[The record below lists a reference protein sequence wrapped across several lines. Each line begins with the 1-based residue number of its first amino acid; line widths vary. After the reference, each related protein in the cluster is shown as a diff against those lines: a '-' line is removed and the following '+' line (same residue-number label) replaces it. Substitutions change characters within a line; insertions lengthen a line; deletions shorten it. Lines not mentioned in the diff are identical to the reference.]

1 MKFNKLNEQLKSFLE
16 SADIDPRDL
25 PKDKNSWYLFLEAI
39 SSHISIIESDRE
51 MLSHSLEASTAAI
64 HETSDLSQKLENE
77 ILQGEA
83 ELRAFIASTPLGLFL
98 SDATG
103 SINYMNEHF
112 CKIMGYTAE
121 DALRKDWLDLI
132 HPDDRADFLIK
143 WHQLQHNPTMTIH
156 GDIRFCNFNPKTGE
170 KIETWCHVNMT
181 TINVRG
187 IVRGYLGT
195 VDDVQE
201 RKRAESL
208 LAGEKQILEMM
219 VRNSGQKVILESIL
233 QLIQN
238 QSFEMNA
245 CVGQFTNQGK
255 SVIHLASINLP
266 DSFAEVFGKLAV
278 DQEKFEASFKSPP
291 KNGEKQIYNLSRD
304 PNWTALC
311 KLSINLGFADQYALP
326 IIDSHG
332 HTCGIFIFFTKINVS
347 PTIEQL
353 EIFEFF
359 NDLFS
364 ITIEKT
370 SLEEKLIQEQMKLIS
385 NSKMVSLGEMAGGI
399 AHEIINPIAIIDGFA
414 VRLSRMIDS
423 GKIDMEGLKTGIG
436 KIRNTV
442 DRITK
447 IITSLRNFARDGDND
462 SFTVAKVVDIVND
475 TLEFC
480 RQKIG
485 YRKIELRVDE
495 IDPNLNLDCR
505 PIQVSQVLLNLLSNA
520 TDAIEA
526 LSERWIRIQC
536 KEIGDKIQIC
546 IIDSGPGIRQ
556 EFLDKIMK
564 PYFTTKP
571 PGKGTGLGL
580 SLSRSIIEG
589 HRGTLTVDR
598 NSTNTCFII
607 ELPKRQIIS
616 TVKAA

>member
-16 SADIDPRDL
+16 AAGIDPRDV

-39 SSHISIIESDRE
+39 SSHINIIESDRE
-51 MLSHSLEASTAAI
+51 MLSHSLEVSTAAV
-64 HETSDLSQKLENE
+64 HETSDLSIKLENE

-98 SDATG
+98 SDAAG
-103 SINYMNEHF
+103 CINYVNDHF
-112 CKIMGYTAE
+112 CKIMGYTPG
-121 DALRKDWLDLI
+121 DSLRKDWLDLI
-132 HPDDRADFLIK
+132 HPDDRSDFLIK
-143 WHQLQHNPTMTIH
+143 WHQLHYNPTMTIH
-156 GDIRFCNFNPKTGE
+156 GDIRFCNINPKTNE
-170 KIETWCHVNMT
+170 KMETWCHVNMT
-181 TINVRG
+181 TITVRG

-245 CVGQFTNQGK
+245 CVGQFINQGK
-255 SVIHLASINLP
+255 SVVHLASINLP
-266 DSFAEVFGKLAV
+266 DTFANVFGKLNV

-304 PNWTALC
+304 PNWTTLC

-332 HTCGIFIFFTKINVS
+332 NTCGIFIFFTKINVN

-353 EIFEFF
+353 EVFEFF

-370 SLEEKLIQEQMKLIS
+370 SLEEKLLQEQMKLIS
-385 NSKMVSLGEMAGGI
+385 SSKMVSLGEMAGGI

-414 VRLSRMIDS
+414 VRLSRMLDT
-423 GKIDMEGLKTGIG
+423 GKVDMEGLKTGIA
-436 KIRNTV
+436 KIRSTV

-447 IITSLRNFARDGDND
+447 IVTSLRNFARDGDND
-462 SFTVAKVVDIVND
+462 SFSIVKVVDIIND

-485 YRKIELRVDE
+485 YRKIELHVDDIE
-495 IDPNLNLDCR
+495 SNLSLDCR
-505 PIQVSQVLLNLLSNA
+505 PIQISQVLLNLLSNA
-520 TDAIEA
+520 ADAVEV
-526 LSERWIRIQC
+526 LSERWIKIQC
-536 KEIGDKIQIC
+536 KDVGDKIQIRV
-546 IIDSGPGIRQ
+546 IDSGPGIRQ
-556 EFLDKIMK
+556 EFLDKILK

-580 SLSRSIIEG
+580 SLSRSIVET

-598 NSTNTCFII
+598 NSPNTCFVI

>member
-1 MKFNKLNEQLKSFLE
+1 MKPNKLNEQLKSFLE
-16 SADIDPRDL
+16 AAGIDPREL
-25 PKDKNSWYLFLEAI
+25 PKDKNSWFLFLEAI
-39 SSHISIIESDRE
+39 SSHIHVIESDRE
-51 MLSHSLEASTAAI
+51 MLSHSLEASTAAV

-112 CKIMGYTAE
+112 CKIMGYTTE
-121 DALRKDWLDLI
+121 DNLRKDWLDLI

-156 GDIRFCNFNPKTGE
+156 GDIRFCGINSKTNE
-170 KIETWCHVNMT
+170 KFETWCHVNMT
-181 TINVRG
+181 TINIRG
-187 IVRGYLGT
+187 VVKGYLGT
-195 VDDVQE
+195 VDDVHE

-208 LAGEKQILEMM
+208 LEGEKQILEMM

-245 CVGQFTNQGK
+245 CVGQFTNQGR
-255 SVIHLASINLP
+255 SVVHLASINLP
-266 DSFAEVFGKLAV
+266 DSFANVFGKLNV
-278 DQEKFEASFKSPP
+278 DQKKFEASFKNPP

-304 PNWTALC
+304 PNWSTLC

-332 HTCGIFIFFTKINVS
+332 NTSGIFIFFTKINVN
-347 PTIEQL
+347 PTLEQL

-370 SLEEKLIQEQMKLIS
+370 SLEEKLLQEQMKLIS
-385 NSKMVSLGEMAGGI
+385 NSKMASLGEMAGSI
-399 AHEIINPIAIIDGFA
+399 AHEIINPIAIVDGFA
-414 VRLSRMIDS
+414 VRLTRMITS
-423 GKIDMEGLKTGIG
+423 GKINMEELKAGID
-436 KIRNTV
+436 KIRSTV

-447 IITSLRNFARDGDND
+447 IVTSLRNFARDGDND
-462 SFTVAKVVDIVND
+462 SFAEAKVTDIIND
-475 TLEFC
+475 TLEFS

-485 YRKIELRVDE
+485 YRKIELRVDD
-495 IDPNLNLDCR
+495 IDPTLKVDCR
-505 PIQVSQVLLNLLSNA
+505 PIQISQVLLNLLSNA
-520 TDAIEA
+520 ADAVEA
-526 LSERWIRIQC
+526 LNKRWIQIQA
-536 KEIGDKIQIC
+536 KEIGDKVQIRV
-546 IIDSGPGIRQ
+546 IDSGPGIRQ

-571 PGKGTGLGL
+571 LGKGTGLGL
-580 SLSRSIIEG
+580 SLSRSIIET
-589 HRGTLTVDR
+589 HRGTLFVDR
-598 NSTNTCFII
+598 DSENTCFVI